1 MLIILVNFLKYEPC
15 NESMIRVYWIHCSH
29 KFWLLYNNWTK
40 THISSWISR
49 LFLIFIEQPICMLL
63 WLQRIRDHGALP
75 CQIVCVPAIGEAEA
89 IDATGAGDLFLYV
102 VVKGLSLEECCN
114 VGACS
119 GGSVIRSLGE
129 VTLDNWQWTYK
140 LISLI
145 VEICSLLCS
154 LPLRVASLP
163 LNQLPVVVSIQ
174 SWKYRHFHGNLQVT
188 STLYLTLIWLQ

>member
-1 MLIILVNFLKYEPC
+1 M
-15 NESMIRVYWIHCSH
+15 
-29 KFWLLYNNWTK
+29 
-40 THISSWISR
+40 
-49 LFLIFIEQPICMLL
+49 
-63 WLQRIRDHGALP
+63 
-75 CQIVCVPAIGEAEA
+75 
-89 IDATGAGDLFLYV
+89 YV

-188 STLYLTLIWLQ
+188 STLYLTLI